1 MARYPKS
8 LFLGNFGRGIL
19 EDCFRF
25 GREWIEHGYVWHE
38 PGKSPVSG
46 DFKGIQELLGL
57 FGKTVELSGG
67 TFKLHLHDLLV
78 NDEHTVGLNTASAQR
93 KGKAWSDNQVN
104 VFHIKHWKITEFWNH
119 PGDLYAKD
127 EFWS

>member
-1 MARYPKS
+1 MGHPNEELIRKMYGAAGAGDIPTFQQ
-8 LFLGNFGRGIL
+8 LFSP
-19 EDCFRF
+19 DV
-25 GREWIEHGYVWHE
+25 VWQE

-67 TFKLHLHDLLV
+67 TFKLDLHDLLV
-78 NDEHTVGLNTASAQR
+78 NDEHAVGLNTASAQR
-93 KGKAWSDNQVN
+93 QGKTWADNEVN
-104 VFHIKHWKITEFWNH
+104 VFHIKDVKITEFWNH

>member
-1 MARYPKS
+1 MAHP
-8 LFLGNFGRGIL
+8 N
-19 EDCFRF
+19 EDLIRKMYEAAGAGDIPTFQQCFSTDV
-25 GREWIEHGYVWHE
+25 VWHE

-57 FGKTVELSGG
+57 LGKNLELSGG
-67 TFKLHLHDLLV
+67 TFKLDLHDLLV
-78 NDEHTVGLNTASAQR
+78 NDEHAVGLNTASAQR
-93 KGKAWSDNQVN
+93 EGKTWSDNQVN
-104 VFHIKHWKITEFWNH
+104 VFHIKDGKITEFWNH